1 MACFKRIELLG
12 DLGEMKI
19 NLDNIISVSYYTD
32 LQQNKKVVS
41 IICRNGS
48 VTDLVEGVHI
58 LDAEA
63 VFNKFPS

>member
-1 MACFKRIELLG
+1 MAYFKRIELLG
-12 DLGEMKI
+12 DLGELKI
-19 NLDNIISVSYYTD
+19 NLDNIISVGCYTD

-41 IICRNGS
+41 IICSNGN

>member
-1 MACFKRIELLG
+1 
-12 DLGEMKI
+12 MKI

-41 IICRNGS
+41 IICCNGS